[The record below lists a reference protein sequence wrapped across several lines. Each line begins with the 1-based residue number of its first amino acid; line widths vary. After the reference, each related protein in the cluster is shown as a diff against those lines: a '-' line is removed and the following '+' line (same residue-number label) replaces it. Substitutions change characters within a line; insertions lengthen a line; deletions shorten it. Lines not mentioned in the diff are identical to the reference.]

1 MMAVALITLLPILI
15 IFLLAQR
22 TFIEG
27 ANISGLGGR

>member
-1 MMAVALITLLPILI
+1 VALITLLPILI